1 MGSRGLSSVCMPSRR
16 LEQPIVAVAIAED
29 PACVDTVDGR
39 LIENMHVDD
48 ARRMLAWADAIAKR
62 ATPRLTL
69 YGGKPMERLIGKV
82 AAATGGAAGIGE
94 ATVR

>member
-1 MGSRGLSSVCMPSRR
+1 MYAVSAARAAYRRGGGSR
-16 LEQPIVAVAIAED
+16 D

-39 LIENMHVDD
+39 LIENLHVDD
-48 ARRMLAWADAIAKR
+48 ARHVLAWADAITEH
-62 ATPRLTL
+62 ATRLTL

-82 AAATGGAAGIGE
+82 AAVTGGAAGIGE